1 MTLVDIVIVVIVVLS
16 TLAAIVQ
23 GLIRELFSL
32 AGLVFGL
39 VLASW
44 NYARLAAP
52 LGRWI
57 HSPGIAEALAFL
69 SIALGVMLVAGVIG
83 SLLQKTVQGIGLG
96 WLDRIFGAAF
106 GFVRGCI
113 LVMVAMLAVAAF
125 RPGAP
130 WMQGSRLAPYF
141 FPGARIL
148 SVQAPATLKEKVATG
163 ITFLQHPKVF
173 MDTIE
178 PVSTQ

>member
-1 MTLVDIVIVVIVVLS
+1 MTLVDIAIVVILVLS
-16 TLAAIVQ
+16 TLAAIAQ
-23 GLIRELFSL
+23 GLIRELSSL
-32 AGLVFGL
+32 AGLVLGL

-57 HSPGIAEALAFL
+57 HSSGIADALAFL
-69 SIALGVMLVAGVIG
+69 SIALGIMLVAGVIG
-83 SLLQKTVQGIGLG
+83 NLLQKTAQGIGLG
-96 WLDRIFGAAF
+96 WLDRILGAGF
-106 GFVRGCI
+106 GFVRGCV
-113 LVMVAMLAVAAF
+113 LVMVAMLAIAAF

-141 FPGARIL
+141 LPGARIL
-148 SVQAPATLKEKVATG
+148 SVQAPATLKEKVVTG

-173 MDTIE
+173 VDTIE